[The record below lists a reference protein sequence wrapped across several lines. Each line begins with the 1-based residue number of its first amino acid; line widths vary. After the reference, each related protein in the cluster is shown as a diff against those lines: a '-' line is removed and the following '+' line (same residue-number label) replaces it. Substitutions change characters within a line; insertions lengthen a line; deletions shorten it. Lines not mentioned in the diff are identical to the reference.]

1 MTHAARNPVQ
11 PSYDHIII
19 GGGSAGCVVA
29 ARLSEQ
35 GDRRV
40 LLVEAGGPDFD
51 RPSMVEPG
59 RWLANWGSD
68 ATWLHQT
75 IPQANLDG
83 RVIDWN
89 RGKVL
94 GGSSTINAM
103 TWVWG
108 HRADFDGWATE
119 GNSGWDFASLKP
131 IFRQIETCGRVGP
144 EGARGTRGPMQVYS
158 FSDKEPLV
166 EAFLAACSNAG
177 HALVNDVNGPDEE
190 GASAGDMNVRDGR
203 RFSVAQAYLLP
214 VLGRG
219 NLTVLTHT
227 LIESLTFEG
236 TRCIGIRCLVDDQPR
251 EIRSD
256 HDVVLAA
263 GSIESPRLLMVSGVG
278 NADHLT
284 RFAIRPVAD
293 LPGVGE
299 NLHDHCLLR
308 TFTTEREWGAV
319 SPRLEAHLLTRSNRS
334 LPLPDLD
341 IGLTRASTFVPG
353 PRSGGGFTL
362 LAGLFRP
369 RSRGRLALTAAD
381 VRAPL
386 HIDPKYLSDPADM
399 DALCAGAEA
408 SIELGMAS
416 ALSRWHDGEL
426 QAAPSGRADLRGFI
440 KRTVGSYNHPV
451 GTCAMGLG
459 KHAVVDP
466 TLRVHGISNLRVAD
480 ASVMPDITTG
490 HTLAPTL
497 VIAEKAASLI
507 GESSRR

>member
-1 MTHAARNPVQ
+1 MALAARKSVQ
-11 PSYDHIII
+11 PAYDHIIV

-29 ARLSEQ
+29 ARLSER

-51 RPSMVEPG
+51 RPSMVEPW
-59 RWLANWGSD
+59 RWLANCGSD
-68 ATWLHQT
+68 ATWFHRT
-75 IPQANLDG
+75 VPQANLDG
-83 RVIDWN
+83 RAIDWN

-108 HRADFDGWATE
+108 HRADFDGWADE
-119 GNSGWDFASLKP
+119 GNHGWDFASLEP
-131 IFRQIETCGRVGP
+131 IFRQTETCGRVGP
-144 EGARGTRGPMQVYS
+144 QGARGTRGPMDVYS
-158 FSDKEPLV
+158 FSDQEPLV
-166 EAFLAACSNAG
+166 KAFLSACSDAG

-190 GASAGDMNVRDGR
+190 GASAGDMNVKDGR
-203 RFSVAQAYLLP
+203 RFSVAQAYLQP
-214 VLGRG
+214 ALGRG
-219 NLTVLTHT
+219 NLTVLSHT
-227 LIESLTFEG
+227 LVESLIFEG
-236 TRCIGIRCLVDDQPR
+236 TRCTGIRCLVDGQVR

-256 HDVVLAA
+256 LDVILAA

-284 RFAIRPVAD
+284 RLGIRPVAN

-308 TFTTEREWGAV
+308 TFTTEVEQAGV
-319 SPRLEAHLLTRSNRS
+319 SPRLEAHLLMRSNKT

-341 IGLTRASTFVPG
+341 IGLTRASTVVPG

-369 RSRGRLALTAAD
+369 RSHGRLALTAAD

-386 HIDPKYLSDPADM
+386 RIDPNYLSDPADM

-426 QAAPSGRADLRGFI
+426 QVAPSGKADLRGFI

-480 ASVMPDITTG
+480 ASVMPHITTG

-497 VIAEKAASLI
+497 VIAEQAASLI
-507 GESSRR
+507 GESPQR